1 MSINPEAI
9 RPAAL
14 TQEDVRNLLQESVPE
29 SRAAVAAKIAANHAA
44 GQFRENE
51 LLVAEQIFRLLLR
64 DTETRVRASLAEGL
78 KNDPKAPHDVML
90 KLATDDSE
98 EVSLPVLQHSD
109 VFNDEDL
116 LDIVRSHGEI
126 TKHIAIANRKS
137 VSSMVS
143 AALVETQNEDVVGH
157 LVKNSGANISE
168 HSMHKIIED
177 HGTSQEVVSHVVQR
191 ANLPVTVVEN
201 LLSIVS
207 ESVANRLKSQYKE
220 VAERVER
227 EANRAREGM
236 TLRLLDTT
244 RDEVAVLQLVQQ
256 LFEADRL
263 TPSIILT
270 SLCRGN
276 FNFFEASLA
285 RMAGIPLDNARKLIR
300 DKGDLGFRSL
310 YQKAGLPDSMFDA
323 CRLVLSVMHEI
334 ADQGGDTAPGT
345 IHFANRVVEKV
356 LLHQQGREIE
366 NLAYIIALI
375 RQNVR

>member
-1 MSINPEAI
+1 
-9 RPAAL
+9 
-14 TQEDVRNLLQESVPE
+14 
-29 SRAAVAAKIAANHAA
+29 
-44 GQFRENE
+44 
-51 LLVAEQIFRLLLR
+51 
-64 DTETRVRASLAEGL
+64 
-78 KNDPKAPHDVML
+78 
-90 KLATDDSE
+90 
-98 EVSLPVLQHSD
+98 
-109 VFNDEDL
+109 
-116 LDIVRSHGEI
+116 
-126 TKHIAIANRKS
+126 
-137 VSSMVS
+137 
-143 AALVETQNEDVVGH
+143 
-157 LVKNSGANISE
+157 NISE

-177 HGTSQEVVSHVVQR
+177 HGASQEVVSYVVQR

-207 ESVANRLKSQYKE
+207 DSVANQLKSQYKE

-227 EANRAREGM
+227 EAARAREGM
-236 TLRLLDTT
+236 TLKLLDTT
-244 RDEVAVLQLVQQ
+244 RDEEAVLALVQQ

-285 RMAGIPLDNARKLIR
+285 RMAGIPLPNARKLIR

-323 CRLVLSVMHEI
+323 CRLVLTVMHEI
-334 ADQGGDTAPGT
+334 SEQGGETTPGT
-345 IHFANRVVEKV
+345 IHFANKVVEKV
-356 LLHQQGREIE
+356 LQRQQGREID